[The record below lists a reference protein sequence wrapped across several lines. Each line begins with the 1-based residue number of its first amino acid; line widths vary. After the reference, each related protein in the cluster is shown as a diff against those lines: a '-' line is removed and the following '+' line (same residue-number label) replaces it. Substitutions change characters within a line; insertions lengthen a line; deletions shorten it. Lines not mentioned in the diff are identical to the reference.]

1 MTTPPPTRRGALG
14 AIAAAL
20 MGYGAL
26 AATTDPR
33 LDVPL
38 EMDRVT
44 REKRQRRVR
53 NDTPHDFDMIP
64 PETEAVLTRRGTR
77 VRDVRPPSQ
86 SSSEPAPALA
96 MQRTRRGRRLLPV
109 SESRAMAMHR

>member
-1 MTTPPPTRRGALG
+1 
-14 AIAAAL
+14 

-53 NDTPHDFDMIP
+53 NDTPHDFDLIP

-77 VRDVRPPSQ
+77 VRDVRAPSTP
-86 SSSEPAPALA
+86 STVPEPALA

-109 SESRAMAMHR
+109 SESRIVAMDR

>member
-1 MTTPPPTRRGALG
+1 
-14 AIAAAL
+14 

-53 NDTPHDFDMIP
+53 NDTPHDFDAIP

-77 VRDVRPPSQ
+77 VRNVRP
-86 SSSEPAPALA
+86 SSLRSDEPAPALA

-109 SESRAMAMHR
+109 SESRVMAMQR

>member
-1 MTTPPPTRRGALG
+1 MTTPPPSRRGALA

-44 REKRQRRVR
+44 REKRQRRLR
-53 NDTPHDFDMIP
+53 NDTPHDFDAIP
-64 PETEAVLTRRGTR
+64 PQTEPVLTRRGTR
-77 VRDVRPPSQ
+77 VRVVRPPSPP
-86 SSSEPAPALA
+86 STAPEPALA

-109 SESRAMAMHR
+109 SESRTIARQR